1 MTTPGFYEIDLVL
14 SGVSMLNDALNTLRQ
29 HSLEMAVNA
38 FSKRSVQC
46 DLEKIC
52 QTAEMIR
59 DAAQRLTSMSAEA
72 NKDLPR
78 AEPVKSGSQE
88 MI

>member
-1 MTTPGFYEIDLVL
+1 VNTPAFSDIDLVL

-46 DLEKIC
+46 DLEKIY

-78 AEPVKSGSQE
+78 AEPLASSGRE
-88 MI
+88 MT

>member
-1 MTTPGFYEIDLVL
+1 MSTPGFFDIDLVL
-14 SGVSMLNDALNTLRQ
+14 SGVSMLNDSLNSLRQ

-52 QTAEMIR
+52 ETAEMIR
-59 DAAQRLTSMSAEA
+59 DAAQRLTTMSAEV
-72 NKDLPR
+72 NEHLPR
-78 AEPVKSGSQE
+78 AEPIRGGGAE
-88 MI
+88 AI